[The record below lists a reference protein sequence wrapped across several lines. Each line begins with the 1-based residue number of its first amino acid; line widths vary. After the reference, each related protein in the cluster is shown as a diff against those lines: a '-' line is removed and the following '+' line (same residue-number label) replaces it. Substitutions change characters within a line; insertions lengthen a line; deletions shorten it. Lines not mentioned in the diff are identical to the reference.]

1 MARPATLQDGRR
13 CDLGTRASRKGL
25 GNAQGKQGLSGMV
38 GATLGSA
45 FQAARLQVDRR
56 SRQVRDIVATEGYGA
71 LVDRVRAK
79 ASDWIK
85 PRNFTWEVFPDDVIA
100 ADLTRPPPV
109 SVPRVAAGE
118 PITINW
124 VMGPAGPGSGGH
136 TTISR
141 IVAYLQAHGYT
152 NRVYFYD
159 PYAGDRKYYEIL
171 ARKHYGFTCE
181 IGDVRAGMAD
191 AHAVMATSWQTAYP
205 VYNARCAGKRFYFVQ
220 DFEPSFYPVGT
231 NSVLAENTY
240 RMGFHGIT
248 AGRWLADKLSCEF
261 GMDTDHF
268 PFGCDTARYR
278 LEPSARRSGVAFY
291 ARTGTPRRGVEL
303 GLLALELFARRQP
316 HIDLHLFGA
325 RLGKLPFR
333 FTNHGLVKPAELN
346 RIYNSCFAGLT
357 LSLTNVS
364 LVPHEMLA
372 SGCIPVV
379 NEAGHNRV
387 VLDNPYVRYAAPT
400 PHALAAALEDV
411 VLAAD
416 FDTVS
421 KLAAASVT
429 ATSWDTAG
437 RMVDEALRRAL
448 AGGRPNE
455 RPGAA
460 AGERGYSVSGRGG

>member
-1 MARPATLQDGRR
+1 
-13 CDLGTRASRKGL
+13 
-25 GNAQGKQGLSGMV
+25 MV
-38 GATLGSA
+38 VSALNSA
-45 FQAARLQVDRR
+45 FHAARLQVDRR
-56 SRQVRDIVATEGYGA
+56 SRQIRDIVATEGYGA
-71 LVDRVRAK
+71 VVDRVRSK
-79 ASDWIK
+79 ASDWIR
-85 PRNFTWEVFPDDVIA
+85 PRNYTWEVFPDDVVA
-100 ADLTRPPPV
+100 ADLSRPPLV
-109 SVPRVAAGE
+109 SAPRVAAGE

-141 IVAYLQAHGYT
+141 ILKYLQAQGYI

-159 PYAGDRKYYEIL
+159 PYAGDQKYYEIL

-181 IGDVRAGMAD
+181 IGDARAGMAD
-191 AHAVMATSWQTAYP
+191 AHAVMATSWHTAYA
-205 VYNARCAGKRFYFVQ
+205 VYNSRCAGKRFYFVQ
-220 DFEPSFYPVGT
+220 DYEPHFYPVGT

-240 RMGFHGIT
+240 HMGFHGIT

-261 GMDTDHF
+261 GMDTDYF
-268 PFGCDTARYR
+268 PFGCDTAQYR
-278 LEPSARRSGVAFY
+278 LDPSAKRSGVAFY
-291 ARTGTPRRGVEL
+291 ARTGTPRRAVEL

-333 FTNHGLVKPAELN
+333 FTDHGLVRPADLN

-387 VLDNPYVRYAAPT
+387 VLDNPYVRYAPPT

-411 VLAAD
+411 VLTKD
-416 FDTVS
+416 FDATS
-421 KLAAASVT
+421 RLAAASVT
-429 ATSWDTAG
+429 STSWDTAG
-437 RMVDEALRRAL
+437 SMVDQALRRAL
-448 AGGRPNE
+448 EGHRQIE
-455 RPGAA
+455 RPETAA
-460 AGERGYSVSGRGG
+460 PVAFAVHPAEAGSGNA